1 MRTTIFRSSIGASST
16 MGAHAI
22 GRRLARLAIGAA
34 PLALVLAS
42 AGAQGPAM
50 PSQSFRLAV
59 RPGEINAAPY
69 IDRDGGPA
77 GAGTLVGTSE
87 LSVITDAS
95 DREHFELGEDVY
107 ITLPVGVIAAV
118 GQRFYTFRLSDSFGE
133 HGQVVVPTGVVVVR
147 TVGEGKQATT
157 ARIVQEFSKV
167 ARGQGVLA
175 LDTSSPLPSGS
186 PAPVENGLNA
196 KVEWVENA
204 AVAPT
209 VQYYVVLSAGER
221 QGVQV
226 GDRFTL
232 YRPLQPAPEYNTT
245 LPPSDIAVAEVVR
258 VTPFGATGLIISQ
271 AQPDISPGVA
281 ARLTA
286 KMP

>member
-1 MRTTIFRSSIGASST
+1 MRMTIFRSSI
-16 MGAHAI
+16 
-22 GRRLARLAIGAA
+22 ARLAIAAA
-34 PLALVLAS
+34 PMALVLAS
-42 AGAQGPAM
+42 AGAQGPTM
-50 PSQSFRLAV
+50 PSRDARSAV

-77 GAGTLVGTSE
+77 GAGRLVGTSE
-87 LSVITDAS
+87 LSVIIDAS
-95 DREHFELGEDVY
+95 EREHFELGEDVY
-107 ITLPVGVIAAV
+107 ITLPVGVNAAV
-118 GQRFYTFRLSDSFGE
+118 GQRFFTFRLSDSFGE
-133 HGQVVVPTGVVVVR
+133 HGQVVVPTGIVVVR
-147 TVGEGKQATT
+147 AVGEGNQATT

-175 LDTSSPLPSGS
+175 LDTSSPMPSAS
-186 PAPVENGLNA
+186 LAPVENGLNA
-196 KVEWVENA
+196 KVEWIENA

-232 YRPLQPAPEYNTT
+232 YRPLEAVPEYNTA
-245 LPPSDIAVAEVVR
+245 LPPSDIAVAEVVH
-258 VTPFGATGLIISQ
+258 VTPFGSTGLIISQ
-271 AQPDISPGVA
+271 TQPDISPGVV